1 MKKRIFALFSSLQNS
16 ITANR
21 QQKFFFF
28 VSLSLMLTLSL
39 ILSVQLAQGANPFLK
54 VEETVLSGS
63 VEDDN
68 SKAVMIV
75 LDCSGSMSEPA
86 PGAATKMI
94 MAKQVLEQ
102 VLSKIDSRV
111 PVGLRVYGS
120 SPPVPDPVVACQD
133 SVLLVPVGT
142 GNRGQMINR
151 LREIKPSGATP
162 ISYALRRAVE
172 DMRFVE
178 AKKKSVVLISDG
190 LETCAYDPCALAE
203 SLKAHNVNISF
214 NVVGFNVNNDLQA
227 KAQLKCIA
235 EATDGKFYTAETAA
249 ELAESVLDGVNRKLP
264 SVNTVSGQ
272 LKEVKDTDKN
282 NNRK

>member
-1 MKKRIFALFSSLQNS
+1 MTRKKLFLLLFLTFTSIAVFSS
-16 ITANR
+16 
-21 QQKFFFF
+21 F
-28 VSLSLMLTLSL
+28 VAHS
-39 ILSVQLAQGANPFLK
+39 ANPFLK
-54 VEETVLSGS
+54 VQETVLNGS

-102 VLSKIDSRV
+102 VLSKIDSNV

-120 SPPVPDPVVACQD
+120 TPNLSDSISACQD
-133 SVLLVPVGT
+133 SILLVPPGV
-142 GNRGQMINR
+142 GNRGQMINK
-151 LREIKPSGATP
+151 LREVKPSGFTP
-162 ISYALRRAVE
+162 ISYSLRKAVE
-172 DMRFVE
+172 DLRYVD

-203 SLKAHNVNISF
+203 SLKKYNVDMTF

-227 KAQLKCIA
+227 KAQLQCIA
-235 EATDGKFYTAETAA
+235 KVTDGKFYTAETAG
-249 ELAESVLDGVNRKLP
+249 ELAESVLDGVNRKTP
-264 SVNTVSGQ
+264 SINTVSGQ
-272 LKEVKDTDKN
+272 IKEVKDKN
-282 NNRK
+282 EQAAPVQQKTNQPKTKI